1 MIAAANHLSTMKR
14 MTALQFHKKHPILTA
29 FLVNLI
35 LAAVTFLPYIYL
47 GHSIFTSTNDF
58 EGEQIRGIFTLSNDF
73 NAEQIPYN
81 IYVNDAIKA
90 GNIWWSW
97 ETDLGSDF
105 LTSYSFYNLGSP
117 FFWLTLLFP
126 GWMFP
131 YLVGWVYVLKYAVCG
146 TIAYLFLQGRVRK
159 YSSAL
164 IGSCLYAFSGF
175 LACVTVY
182 YHFHEAVA
190 FFPLMIM
197 GIDALI
203 QHDHRGRF
211 LLAVALNALVNYN
224 FFIGEAIFVIL
235 YYLVRYGICERPQCG
250 FWKGALRCFI
260 EAVLG
265 VGIACI
271 LFLPSVLM
279 ILHNPRVSDHA
290 DPTKILF
297 DASEYLVMLRGWFFP
312 AEAMSALSSGLQTE
326 NWYSCSMYLPLVGPA
341 PAIAY
346 VAGTLRNRINKAKQ
360 DRPLDY
366 LTLLLII
373 CLGMSLSYILNSTF
387 VMFTREPY
395 HRWFYMFL
403 LFLVLAT
410 VRVLDDVASY
420 PWLQACIACL
430 VIAVGYVV
438 YSLHTEGFINQMEAF
453 KVISRLGIIGYILCA
468 WQFARIRA
476 GRSTI
481 MLMGL
486 VGVMAVWTTAQ
497 TMTYYREHS
506 HYQNEKAYYNNIVQS
521 GKQLSADVLPYRYRY
536 WDSYYNRSLAAS
548 LPSMNSFNS
557 TVEPT
562 ITEFYQALVGGEGRH
577 NWTPDVPEG
586 TNQLLSIRYYV
597 SNTASEDTLYDIA
610 DGDLHVSE
618 VKETLPIGFMQH
630 EYVLQSEFLQ
640 FPVEERAIAMVRYLV
655 VPDDSESLVADTMT
669 RVAVDASTVLTSEDL
684 SQAVAARQE
693 ECSRAFSYDTRHMSL
708 TIEADGDGYIFL
720 SVPYSTSWHAT
731 VDGETAE
738 IMDTNGLMA
747 LPVSDGTHV
756 VALTYSNASRMAGV
770 IVTIVS
776 IVISAGYCRYY
787 RKK

>member
-47 GHSIFTSTNDF
+47 GDGVFT
-58 EGEQIRGIFTLSNDF
+58 ISNDF

-81 IYVNDAIKA
+81 IYVNDAIKS
-90 GNIWWSW
+90 GDIWWSW

-131 YLVGWVYVLKYAVCG
+131 YLVGWIYMLKYAVCG
-146 TIAYLFLQGRVRK
+146 TIAYLFLQDRVRK

-175 LACVTVY
+175 LACVTVF

-203 QHDHRGRF
+203 QHDRRGRF

-250 FWKGALRCFI
+250 FWKGALRCLI
-260 EAVLG
+260 EAILG

-279 ILHNPRVSDHA
+279 ILHNPRVSDHVQFS
-290 DPTKILF
+290 KILF
-297 DASEYLVMLRGWFFP
+297 DPSEYLLMLRGWFFP
-312 AEAMSALSSGLQTE
+312 AEAMSVMSVGPQAE
-326 NWYSCSMYLPLVGPA
+326 NWYSISLYMPLIGPSL
-341 PAIAY
+341 AIAY
-346 VAGTLRNRINKAKQ
+346 VVETLRRRIAAHKAKQ

-366 LTLLLII
+366 LTLLLLV
-373 CLGMSLSYILNSTF
+373 CLVLSLSYVLNSVF
-387 VMFTREPY
+387 VMFNREPY

-403 LFLVLAT
+403 LFLVLASA
-410 VRVLDDVASY
+410 RVLDDVSAY
-420 PWLQACIACL
+420 PCRLVCGICL
-430 VIAVGYVV
+430 VIAIEFVV
-438 YSLHTEGFINQMEAF
+438 YSMGMDGAVRHIILFVAIAG
-453 KVISRLGIIGYILCA
+453 LGIGGYVLTL
-468 WQFARIRA
+468 WQLMRIRGGHGA
-476 GRSTI
+476 VQ
-481 MLMGL
+481 LLGL
-486 VGVMAVWTTAQ
+486 VGIMAVLTTAC
-497 TMTYYREHS
+497 TITIYRGNS
-506 HYQNEKAYYNNIVQS
+506 HYRGAQAYYANVIQS
-521 GKQLSADVLPYRYRY
+521 GDELSADVLPYRYRY